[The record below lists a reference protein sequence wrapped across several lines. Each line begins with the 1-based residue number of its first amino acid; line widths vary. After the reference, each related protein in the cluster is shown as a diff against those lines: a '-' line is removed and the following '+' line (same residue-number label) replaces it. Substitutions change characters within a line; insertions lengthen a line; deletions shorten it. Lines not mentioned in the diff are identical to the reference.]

1 MSEYRLFPAGEV
13 PYVSTPEFHA
23 ARPRAPHL
31 DQGAHRPRLEAA
43 AGLVEA
49 AVSELHPDPVTV
61 SDLGCGDGGL
71 LSLVR
76 RLPGVTAWGYDF
88 QPSNAA
94 GWAERGV
101 TAHQADV
108 FGADQDAVEI
118 GDVCVMTEVLEHL
131 ADPHGA
137 VRWVGEHARWLVASS
152 PWGETPESHD
162 ECHCWAWDF
171 AGYADLVR
179 QGGFRVLRHVP
190 VGPFQLLLAVK
201 A

>member
-23 ARPRAPHL
+23 ARARAPHL
-31 DQGAHRPRLEAA
+31 EQGAHRPRLEAA
-43 AGLVEA
+43 AVLVEA
-49 AVSELHPDPVTV
+49 AVSDHPVTV

-76 RLPGVTAWGYDF
+76 GLPGVAAAWGYDF

-108 FGADQDAVEI
+108 FGADRDAVEI

-137 VRWVGEHARWLVASS
+137 VRWVGECARWLVASS
-152 PWGETPESHD
+152 PWGEFPEYHD

-179 QGGFRVLRHVP
+179 QGGFTLLRHVP
-190 VGPFQLLLAVK
+190 VGPFQLVLAVK

>member
-1 MSEYRLFPAGEV
+1 MTEHRLFPEGTV
-13 PYVSTPEFHA
+13 PHVSTPEFHA

-31 DQGAHRPRLEAA
+31 EQDAHRPRLEAA
-43 AGLVEA
+43 AGLVAA
-49 AVSELHPDPVTV
+49 AVSELRPGPVAV

-76 RLPGVTAWGYDF
+76 RLPEVTAWGYDF
-88 QPSNAA
+88 QPSNAT

-101 TAHQADV
+101 YGRTADV
-108 FGADQDAVEI
+108 FGADRDTVEL
-118 GDVCVMTEVLEHL
+118 GDVVMVTEVLEHL
-131 ADPHGA
+131 ADPHRA
-137 VRWVGEHARWLVASS
+137 VRWLGGWARYLVASS
-152 PWGETPESHD
+152 PWSETPDSHD
-162 ECHCWAWDF
+162 ECHAWAWDF

-179 QGGFRVLRHVP
+179 QGGFRVVRHEP